1 MEKRFSLYENGGF
14 WAVLENEVNDGTI
27 SVKSYCGAELIINR
41 MNELAEDI
49 EDLKA
54 QNLMQAQE
62 LDKHHVQIVGGRFN
76 GKNLIDS
83 MAQQIE
89 DLKNQ
94 LKHKYPYINKY
105 DNGIF
110 VEYNVVYEREGIV
123 ATTCFGKNKELAEN
137 YLRQLK
143 GENLCKK

>member
-1 MEKRFSLYENGGF
+1 MDKNKRFSLYESGGF

-49 EDLKA
+49 KDLKA

-62 LDKHHVQIVGGRFN
+62 LGKHHVQVVGGRFN

-123 ATTCFGKNKELAEN
+123 ATTCFGKNKELAEK
-137 YLRQLK
+137 YLKQLK
-143 GENLCKK
+143 GEKL